1 MIQLTI
7 TQARQALLDLPERL
21 AKSSDK
27 TMSITRHGQ
36 PVLAL
41 LPWGL
46 YDSIIEN
53 SAITLIPLPHWGRG
67 QGEGVEPATSPTQTP
82 EAI

>member
-7 TQARQALLDLPERL
+7 RQARQALLDLPERL
-21 AKSSDK
+21 AQASDK
-27 TMSITRHGQ
+27 TVSITRHGR

-41 LPWGL
+41 LPWEL
-46 YDSIIEN
+46 YESIIKN
-53 SAITLIPLPHWGRG
+53 SAITLNPLPHWGRG
-67 QGEGVEPATSPTQTP
+67 QGEGVESATSPTQTP

>member
-7 TQARQALLDLPERL
+7 TQARQAFLDLPERL
-21 AKSSDK
+21 ARASDK
-27 TMSITRHGQ
+27 TVSITRHGR

-41 LPWGL
+41 LPWEL
-46 YDSIIEN
+46 YESIVEN